1 MDRGVR
7 CFSCTKMTNELFNI
21 IVAMIFNLGGT
32 DRVNN
37 FSTSLNVK
45 LINTNNLNVMEKRA
59 GSFVENMSEKST
71 KTDAK
76 EYFKQEMK
84 QVKLF

>member
-1 MDRGVR
+1 
-7 CFSCTKMTNELFNI
+7 MTNDLFNI

-45 LINTNNLNVMEKRA
+45 LINAKNLKVMEKRA
-59 GSFVENMSEKST
+59 GSFVENVSEIST
-71 KTDAK
+71 KTAAK
-76 EYFKQEMK
+76 ESFKQEMK

>member
-1 MDRGVR
+1 
-7 CFSCTKMTNELFNI
+7 MTNDFFNI
-21 IVAMIFNLGGT
+21 IVAMIFNHGGT

-45 LINTNNLNVMEKRA
+45 LINAKNLKVMEKRA
-59 GSFVENMSEKST
+59 GSLVENVSEIST
-71 KTDAK
+71 KTAAK
-76 EYFKQEMK
+76 ESFKQEMK

>member
-1 MDRGVR
+1 
-7 CFSCTKMTNELFNI
+7 MTNDLFNI

-45 LINTNNLNVMEKRA
+45 LINAKNLKVMEKRA
-59 GSFVENMSEKST
+59 GSFVENVSEKST
-71 KTDAK
+71 KTAAK
-76 EYFKQEMK
+76 ESFKQEMK